1 MKDLHRLVLAAA
13 VALAGCVTPD
23 TDTAGDSGALATP
36 ATPPAPGGAD
46 SGHRRGVDTTRPAVG
61 GGCSATNLTGDGVG
75 PVRIGATVDALRS
88 QCAIVAEGTRPGPEG
103 STSRFVTVAMN
114 ADSVDAEIVDGRVW
128 RVPVTSSRLR
138 TQDGLGVGT
147 PLARLLEIRDVR
159 PAMGEGLYVLSP
171 AHCGVSFQL
180 ANPGGS
186 LPPATTVAEL
196 RRLPASTV
204 VDRVLL
210 TGCG

>member
-1 MKDLHRLVLAAA
+1 MKGLHSLMLAAA
-13 VALAGCVTPD
+13 MALAGCVTPD
-23 TDTAGDSGALATP
+23 TGTAGDSGALATP
-36 ATPPAPGGAD
+36 PASGGAD
-46 SGHRRGVDTTRPAVG
+46 TAPARGGDTTRPAVG
-61 GGCSATNLTGDGVG
+61 GGCTATNLTGEGVG
-75 PVRIGATVDALRS
+75 PVRIGATVDAVRAR
-88 QCAIVAEGTRPGPEG
+88 CTIVAEGTRPGPEG

-138 TQDGLGVGT
+138 TEDGLGVGT
-147 PLARLLEIRDVR
+147 PLARLLELRDVR

-180 ANPGGS
+180 ASPDGS

-196 RRLPASTV
+196 RRLPSSTV
-204 VDRVLL
+204 VSRVLL

>member
-1 MKDLHRLVLAAA
+1 MKDLHRLMLAAA

-23 TDTAGDSGALATP
+23 TETAGDSGALATP
-36 ATPPAPGGAD
+36 ATPPTSGGAD
-46 SGHRRGVDTTRPAVG
+46 TTPARSGDTTRPVG
-61 GGCSATNLTGDGVG
+61 GGCTATNLTGEGVG
-75 PVRIGATVDALRS
+75 PVRIGATVDAVRAR
-88 QCAIVAEGTRPGPEG
+88 CAIVAEGTRPGPEG

-138 TQDGLGVGT
+138 TEDGLGVGT
-147 PLARLLEIRDVR
+147 PLARLLELRDVR

-171 AHCGVSFQL
+171 AHCGMSFQL

-204 VDRVLL
+204 VSRVLL